1 MMSRF
6 LHIQRAQRHRAAASM
21 AILVAILVAAAGLS
35 WFQAAPATAEEETA
49 APVWVTR
56 VEGAIVPPL
65 AAYLV
70 NTMERAQEAGAE
82 VLIIELDTPGGL
94 DSSMREIIQAEIDS
108 EMPVAI
114 YVYPQGA
121 RSASA
126 GVYMMMGADVTA
138 MAPQTNLGSAH
149 PVSLTGEMDE
159 EMKKKVTND
168 AAAYIRALAATHG
181 RNTTWVEEAVR
192 ESVSLTAEEAKAQNV
207 IEFVAEDLDDLL
219 AQMDGYTTTP
229 KGVTLHT
236 AEAPVVEVSMS
247 WREKLLHRLV
257 DPNIIFILMMLGVYG
272 LIFEFQNPGLGA
284 PGIAGAISL
293 LLAAYGLQLLPV
305 SYVGLLLLA
314 VAVVLY
320 VAEVKIQSGGILAF
334 GGTVALVLGGLLLFN
349 APGSVIRVDWVVI
362 GIVAAASLAFF
373 AFIVSAVAAAHRRK
387 PTSGSEAMVGER
399 GTARTALAPSGQVSV
414 HGEIWQA
421 DAASG
426 RIEAGESVEVIG
438 LQGLR
443 LQVSRYTV
451 GEAQPTDSPEPR

>member
-1 MMSRF
+1 MKLVS
-6 LHIQRAQRHRAAASM
+6 HRLLLLALVLALLVVASVGPPHDAAAADGS
-21 AILVAILVAAAGLS
+21 
-35 WFQAAPATAEEETA
+35 A

-65 AAYLV
+65 SAYLV
-70 NTMERAQEAGAE
+70 RTMERARDAGAE
-82 VLIIELDTPGGL
+82 ALIIEMDTPGGL

-108 EMPVAI
+108 SMPVII

-126 GVYMMMGADVTA
+126 GVYIMMGADVAA

-168 AAAYIRALAATHG
+168 AAAYIRGLADTHG
-181 RNTTWVEEAVR
+181 RNTTWVEQAVR

-207 IEFVAEDLDDLL
+207 IEFVAEDLDALL

-236 AEAPVVEVSMS
+236 AGAPVVEVSMS
-247 WREKLLHRLV
+247 WREKFLHRLV
-257 DPNIIFILMMLGVYG
+257 DPNIIFILMLLGVYG

-305 SYVGLLLLA
+305 NYVGLLLLA
-314 VAVVLY
+314 VAMVLY
-320 VAEVKIQSGGILAF
+320 VAEVKIQSSGVLAL
-334 GGTVALVLGGLLLFN
+334 GGTVALVLGGMLLFN
-349 APGSVIRVDWVVI
+349 SPGSVIRVDWVVI
-362 GIVAAASLAFF
+362 IIMALASLAFF
-373 AFIVSAVAAAHRRK
+373 AFVVSAVAAAHRRK
-387 PTSGSEAMVGER
+387 PTTGSEAMLGQR
-399 GTARTALAPSGQVSV
+399 GVAGNRLAPAGRVSI

-421 DAASG
+421 DAEG
-426 RIEAGESVEVIG
+426 GEPIEAGTQIEVVGIE
-438 LQGLR
+438 GLR
-443 LQVSRYTV
+443 LLVTAAKDLAI
-451 GEAQPTDSPEPR
+451 EAREAGPTRHA

>member
-1 MMSRF
+1 
-6 LHIQRAQRHRAAASM
+6 M
-21 AILVAILVAAAGLS
+21 ALATVLLVLLVAATGFA
-35 WFQAAPATAEEETA
+35 WFSITPAAAKDEGR

-70 NTMERAQEAGAE
+70 RTMERAQEAGAE
-82 VLIIELDTPGGL
+82 VLVIELDTPGGL

-126 GVYMMMGADVTA
+126 GVYIMMGADVTA

-168 AAAYIRALAATHG
+168 AAAYIRGLAATHG

-236 AEAPVVEVSMS
+236 ADAPMVEVSMS

-257 DPNIIFILMMLGVYG
+257 DPNIIFILMLLGVYG

-305 SYVGLLLLA
+305 NYVGLLLLV
-314 VAVVLY
+314 VAMILY
-320 VAEVKIQSGGILAF
+320 VAEVKVQSGGVLAF
-334 GGTVALVLGGLLLFN
+334 GGTIALVLGGLLLFN
-349 APGSVIRVDWVVI
+349 APGSVIRVDWIVI
-362 GIVAAASLAFF
+362 GIMAAASLAFF
-373 AFIVSAVAAAHRRK
+373 AFVVSAVAAAHRRK
-387 PTSGSEAMVGER
+387 PTSGSEAMVGEW

-421 DAASG
+421 DATSG
-426 RIEAGESVEVIG
+426 RIEAGEPVEVEG
-438 LQGLR
+438 MHGLR
-443 LQVSRYTV
+443 LQVSKRAED
-451 GEAQPTDSPEPR
+451 GAQQAGSPEPR

>member
-1 MMSRF
+1 MA
-6 LHIQRAQRHRAAASM
+6 LAAVL
-21 AILVAILVAAAGLS
+21 LVLLVAATGFA
-35 WFQAAPATAEEETA
+35 WFSAPPAAAQDEGR

-70 NTMERAQEAGAE
+70 RTMERAQQAEAEAL
-82 VLIIELDTPGGL
+82 VIEIDTPGGL

-108 EMPVAI
+108 EMPVVI

-126 GVYMMMGADVTA
+126 GVYIMMGADVTA

-168 AAAYIRALAATHG
+168 AAAYIRGLAATHG

-236 AEAPVVEVSMS
+236 VGAPVVEVSMS
-247 WREKLLHRLV
+247 WREKFLHRLV
-257 DPNIIFILMMLGVYG
+257 DPNIIFILMLLGMYG

-314 VAVVLY
+314 VAMVLY
-320 VAEVKIQSGGILAF
+320 VAEVKVQSSGLLAF
-334 GGTVALVLGGLLLFN
+334 GGTIALVLGGLLLFN
-349 APGSVIRVDWVVI
+349 APGSVIRVDWIVI
-362 GIVAAASLAFF
+362 TIMAVASLAFF
-373 AFIVSAVAAAHRRK
+373 AFVVSAVAAAHRRA
-387 PTSGSEAMVGER
+387 PVTGSEAMVGEW

-421 DAASG
+421 DAIAE
-426 RIEAGESVEVIG
+426 RIEAGEPVEVVG
-438 LQGLR
+438 MRGLR
-443 LQVSRYTV
+443 LLVSRRTE
-451 GEAQPTDSPEPR
+451 GEAQQAGSPEPR

>member
-1 MMSRF
+1 MKPVSHRLF
-6 LHIQRAQRHRAAASM
+6 LLALVLALLLVASVGPPHEAAAADGS
-21 AILVAILVAAAGLS
+21 
-35 WFQAAPATAEEETA
+35 A

-65 AAYLV
+65 SAYLV
-70 NTMERAQEAGAE
+70 RTMERARDAGAE
-82 VLIIELDTPGGL
+82 ALIIEIDTPGGL

-108 EMPVAI
+108 SMPVII

-126 GVYMMMGADVTA
+126 GVYIMMGADVAA

-168 AAAYIRALAATHG
+168 AAAYIRGLAATHG
-181 RNTTWVEEAVR
+181 RNTTWVEQAVR

-236 AEAPVVEVSMS
+236 AGAPVVEVSMS

-257 DPNIIFILMMLGVYG
+257 DPNIIFILMLLGIYG

-284 PGIAGAISL
+284 AGIAGAISL
-293 LLAAYGLQLLPV
+293 LLAAYGLQILPV
-305 SYVGLLLLA
+305 NYVGLLLLA
-314 VAVVLY
+314 VAMVLY
-320 VAEVKIQSGGILAF
+320 VAEVKVQSGGLLAF

-349 APGSVIRVDWVVI
+349 APGSVIRVDWTVI
-362 GIVAAASLAFF
+362 ATMALVSVAFF
-373 AFIVSAVAAAHRRK
+373 AFVVRAVAAAHRRQ
-387 PTSGSEAMVGER
+387 PATGSEAMVGER
-399 GTARTALAPSGQVSV
+399 GVAGNRLAPSGRVSI

-421 DAASG
+421 DARG
-426 RIEAGESVEVIG
+426 GDPIEEGTPVEVVG
-438 LQGLR
+438 MRGLR
-443 LQVSRYTV
+443 LLVTSAKVAAT
-451 GEAQPTDSPEPR
+451 EARETGLTDHD

>member
-1 MMSRF
+1 MA
-6 LHIQRAQRHRAAASM
+6 LAAVL
-21 AILVAILVAAAGLS
+21 LVLLVAATGFA
-35 WFQAAPATAEEETA
+35 WFSAPPAAAQDEGR

-70 NTMERAQEAGAE
+70 RTMERAQQAGAE
-82 VLIIELDTPGGL
+82 ALVIEIDTPGGL

-108 EMPVAI
+108 EMPVVI

-126 GVYMMMGADVTA
+126 GVYIMMGADVTA

-168 AAAYIRALAATHG
+168 AAAYIRGLAATHG

-236 AEAPVVEVSMS
+236 VGAPVVEVSMS
-247 WREKLLHRLV
+247 WREKFLHRLV
-257 DPNIIFILMMLGVYG
+257 DPNIIFILMLLGVYG

-314 VAVVLY
+314 VAMVLY
-320 VAEVKIQSGGILAF
+320 VAEVKVQSSGLLAF
-334 GGTVALVLGGLLLFN
+334 GGTIALVLGGLLLFN
-349 APGSVIRVDWVVI
+349 APGSVIRVDWIVI
-362 GIVAAASLAFF
+362 TIMAVASLAFF
-373 AFIVSAVAAAHRRK
+373 AFVVSAVAAAHRRA
-387 PTSGSEAMVGER
+387 PVTGSEAMVGEW

-421 DAASG
+421 DAIAE
-426 RIEAGESVEVIG
+426 RIEAGEPVEVVG
-438 LQGLR
+438 MRGLR
-443 LQVSRYTV
+443 LLVSRRTE
-451 GEAQPTDSPEPR
+451 GEAQQAGSPEPR